1 MICLVWHDRRY
12 LLFSKKLQAPPPT
25 EEPAQKLWEGGEHPG
40 QILQRWGGVLH
51 GHHEQGLLVHVHTKP
66 HREVF
71 AWQRTY
77 ALYCTQEY
85 IKRVLTNDRLS
96 NFFSNTIL
104 YLHYIKVNWNFLL
117 RYVIG
122 KEYHDCDQ
130 TIEILMNDLD
140 PEIMNI
146 FYKCNTDSASL
157 ATKVC
162 KMRVICYH
170 CNSF

>member
-1 MICLVWHDRRY
+1 MIEDIYYSRKNFKRPLLQRSQHKSFEKEVNTLDRFFRDGAAYCMGTMNKDCWYMYTLNPIERY
-12 LLFSKKLQAPPPT
+12 L
-25 EEPAQKLWEGGEHPG
+25 
-40 QILQRWGGVLH
+40 H
-51 GHHEQGLLVHVHTKP
+51 G
-66 HREVF
+66 RELKS
-71 AWQRTY
+71 A
-77 ALYCTQEY
+77 
-85 IKRVLTNDRLS
+85 LTNERLS
-96 NFFSNTIL
+96 NFFSNTML